1 MRRLDRITAARPIT
15 TPTFRVRRSKPV
27 AAALVAIAIG
37 AACGTD
43 SDEGRPDAT
52 APERVTVTLLTHGS
66 FVVSNAIWGPLA
78 AQGIDV
84 KVISAGDAGELTN
97 QLVLDREQPQGDLAF
112 GVDNTF
118 LGRALAGDVFAA
130 HDVDT
135 GELDPELVPG
145 VGADRVVPV
154 DFGDVCVNYDR
165 EWFAARDLEPPATLD
180 DLTAPQYRDLTV
192 VQDPNLSSPGLAF
205 LLATALR
212 DPDGWEEWWRAL
224 REDGVLVVD
233 GWETA
238 WNVEFSGGGGGGDRP
253 IVVSY
258 ASSPPATVMFSE
270 GARTEPNVGVVDDAC
285 FRQVEYAGV
294 LANADHPDEAGV
306 VLQYLLS
313 PRFQAD
319 VPANMLVFP
328 ARVGETLPEVF
339 DRWVVRPADPIIA
352 DPAAI
357 DAQRDDLLER
367 WTEIVLT

>member
-1 MRRLDRITAARPIT
+1 MRRIDRRTN
-15 TPTFRVRRSKPV
+15 RRRR
-27 AAALVAIAIG
+27 LVALAVLPATLAIG
-37 AACGTD
+37 AACGAD
-43 SDEGRPDAT
+43 SEEGNPSGSNE
-52 APERVTVTLLTHGS
+52 PSHRVTVTLLTHGS
-66 FVVSNAIWGPLA
+66 FVVSDGIWAPLEE
-78 AQGIDV
+78 QGVDV
-84 KVISAGDAGELTN
+84 EVVTGTDAGELTN
-97 QLVLDREQPQGDLAF
+97 RLVLDREHPEGDLAF

-118 LGRALAGDVFAA
+118 LGRALAEEVFAP
-130 HDVDT
+130 HDIDIAAI
-135 GELDPELVPG
+135 EPDLLPA

-165 EWFAARDLEPPATLD
+165 EWFASHSLDPPESLD
-180 DLTAPQYRDLTV
+180 DLIAPAYRDLTV
-192 VQDPNLSSPGLAF
+192 VEDPNLSSPGLAF

-212 DPDGWEEWWRAL
+212 DPSGWDDWWRAL
-224 REDGVLVVD
+224 RDNGVLVVD

-270 GARTEPNVGVVDDAC
+270 GARTEPNVAVIDDGC

-294 LANADHPDEAGV
+294 LANADAPEAAEI

-313 PRFQAD
+313 AGFQAD

-328 ARVGETLPEVF
+328 ARADVEPPDVF
-339 DRWVVRPADPIIA
+339 DRWAARPTDPILA
-352 DPAAI
+352 DPAMI
-357 DAQRDDLLER
+357 DAQRDDLLDR